1 MLFQQG
7 GKAMTTVTE
16 KLTAKEIAD
25 RGQEI
30 YYRDILPL
38 IPDGNQ
44 NRIVAID
51 VYTGAYEMADDVRT
65 CTSRLKE
72 RVPTAEIFLMRVG
85 YPTFSRIR
93 PIGGR
98 A

>member
-1 MLFQQG
+1 M
-7 GKAMTTVTE
+7 ATATI
-16 KLTAKEIAD
+16 KLTADEIVQ
-25 RGQEI
+25 RGKEI
-30 YYRDILPL
+30 YYRDILPH
-38 IPDGNQ
+38 IEAGNDG
-44 NRIVAID
+44 RIVAID
-51 VYTGAYEMADDVRT
+51 VNTGEYEMADDVRI

-85 YPTFSRIR
+85 FPTFSRIR